1 MFTAMRAERMQG
13 LHFFSDQ
20 ASGLE
25 AIVAIHNTHLGPAL
39 GGCRYLPYNSLDEAV
54 ADAMRLARGMSYK
67 AALAGLEQ
75 GGGKAVILRQPHV
88 ANRAALFEA
97 FGRCIESLRGGY
109 ITAMDSGTSS
119 ADMDCIAQQTGHVT
133 STTEAGDPSPHTAL
147 GVLAGIRAAVRARL
161 GQESLSGVRI
171 TVQGLGNVGYALA
184 QLLHAE
190 GAELMVSDLDQGK
203 VRLAEEELDAQ
214 PLALDAVYEAPCD
227 IFSPCGLGGAINQRS
242 ISLLRCAAV
251 AGAANNQLIDIDM
264 ADQLDARGI
273 LYAPDYVINAGG
285 LLHVALTHRGVA
297 HGEIAARVK
306 AIGERLDS
314 IFTQSQSEGRS
325 PAEVADRQAERII
338 YPDASG

>member
-39 GGCRYLPYNSLDEAV
+39 GGCRYLPYNSLDDAV

-67 AALAGLEQ
+67 AALAGLDQ
-75 GGGKAVILRQPHV
+75 GGGKAVILRPPHV

-147 GVLAGIRAAVRARL
+147 GVMAGVRAAVRARL
-161 GQESLSGVRI
+161 GQDSLSGVRI

-190 GAELMVSDLDQGK
+190 GAELMVSDLDHGK

-242 ISLLRCAAV
+242 IGLLRCAAV

-285 LLHVALTHRGVA
+285 LLHVALTHNGVA

-306 AIGERLDS
+306 QIGERLDS
-314 IFTQSQSEGRS
+314 IFAQSKGEGRS

-338 YPDASG
+338 YPEAGF

>member
-1 MFTAMRAERMQG
+1 MFAAMRAERVEA
-13 LHFFSDQ
+13 LHLFSDQ
-20 ASGLE
+20 QTGLE
-25 AIVAIHNTHLGPAL
+25 AVVAIHHTGLGPAL
-39 GGCRYLPYNSLDEAV
+39 GGCRYLPYNSVDDAI
-54 ADAMRLARGMSYK
+54 ADAIRLARGMSYK

-147 GVLAGIRAAVRARL
+147 GVLAGVRAAVRARL
-161 GQESLSGVRI
+161 GQDSLNGVRI

-190 GAELMVSDLDQGK
+190 GAELMVSDLDHGK
-203 VRLAEEELDAQ
+203 VRLAEEELGAQ
-214 PLALDAVYEAPCD
+214 PLALEAAYEAPCD

-242 ISLLRCAAV
+242 IGLLRCAAV
-251 AGAANNQLIDIDM
+251 AGAANNQLVDIDM

-285 LLHVALTHRGVA
+285 LLHVALTHRGVS

-306 AIGERLDS
+306 QIGSRLDS
-314 IFTQSQSEGRS
+314 IFEQSKGEGRS
-325 PAEVADRQAERII
+325 PAEVADRQAEQIL
-338 YPDASG
+338 YPDAGF

>member
-1 MFTAMRAERMQG
+1 MFKAMRADRIEG
-13 LHFFSDQ
+13 LHFFSDE

-25 AIVAIHNTHLGPAL
+25 AIIAIHNTRLGPAL

-54 ADAMRLARGMSYK
+54 ADAIRLARGMSYK

-75 GGGKAVILRQPHV
+75 GGGKAVILRQPHI

-147 GVLAGIRAAVRARL
+147 GVLAGVRAAVRARL
-161 GQESLSGVRI
+161 GQESLAGVRVTI
-171 TVQGLGNVGYALA
+171 QGLGNVGYALA

-285 LLHVALTHRGVA
+285 LLHVALTHQGVA

-314 IFTQSQSEGRS
+314 IFTQSKNEGRS

-338 YPDASG
+338 YPDASR